1 MTSFMHRGTF
11 HLDND
16 TSDGMHRL
24 RNICGFNEVFIN
36 ENGKESSLVCGVKG
50 RGKEINSEPLV
61 HVYLYLSQCR
71 LCFCSGGDSVL
82 RGTIYQL
89 AEANNNLIN
98 YL

>member
-1 MTSFMHRGTF
+1 MHRGIF

-24 RNICGFNEVFIN
+24 RNISGFNEVFIN
-36 ENGKESSLVCGVKG
+36 EDGKESSLVCGAKG
-50 RGKEINSEPLV
+50 RGKETNSKPALWWFMSICI
-61 HVYLYLSQCR
+61 YLNVV